1 MEVMLSTILL
11 KLNYNETMTQK
22 DDWIAY
28 RDHWRA
34 IAAVELQELRATSVE
49 MKWRQLNSIVS
60 LAIRIGIFRPDPS
73 EELVYQQWAKLKEK
87 ADRQG

>member
-1 MEVMLSTILL
+1 MLSTIYL

-28 RDHWRA
+28 QDRWQAVA
-34 IAAVELQELRATSVE
+34 IVELQELQVTTVE
-49 MKWRQLNSIVS
+49 TKWRQLNSIVS
-60 LAIRIGIFRPDPS
+60 LAIRIGIFKPDPS

-87 ADRQG
+87 ADRQS